1 MWDIA
6 FQLAAT
12 LGTMLFF
19 ALIPI
24 LIYCLRS
31 GGSEFSWHKFIL
43 DNRPRWVW
51 GFLIMAIL
59 SIGVTVWPESRQ
71 ALNLAAN
78 LIAGFL
84 GIGGGIT
91 QALGLSDFSLGLIV
105 GGLLVAA
112 INSEAR
118 H

>member
-1 MWDIA
+1 MIA
-6 FQLAAT
+6 DYLASTAT
-12 LGTMLFF
+12 MHFF

-31 GGSEFSWHKFIL
+31 GGKDFSWQRFIL
-43 DNRPRWVW
+43 DNRPRWAW
-51 GFLIMAIL
+51 GFLIMSIL
-59 SIGVTVWPESRQ
+59 SVGVTVWPESRQ

-84 GIGGGIT
+84 GVGGGIS

-112 INSEAR
+112 INSDAR
-118 H
+118 